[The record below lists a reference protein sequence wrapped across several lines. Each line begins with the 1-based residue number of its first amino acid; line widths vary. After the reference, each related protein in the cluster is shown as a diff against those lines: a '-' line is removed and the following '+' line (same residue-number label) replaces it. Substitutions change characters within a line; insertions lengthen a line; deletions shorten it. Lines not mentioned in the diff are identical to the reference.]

1 MQVGIDIGGT
11 KMRLIAKGEAIERRY
26 QSDTGVSFSI
36 ERAESIITE
45 FIDTLPRSPRSLA
58 KPLPWRIGMAI
69 PGLVDEVG
77 RVIACDV
84 LPQLE
89 GWLLS
94 SKYPLRVVNDA
105 EAALCKTIDGLD
117 PKSTTIVIMVGTG
130 IGAGLF
136 VNGQILRGA
145 KGWAGELGSIPIPQ
159 SGRYAN
165 ATENG
170 IMTLDRLA
178 SGAAILAQSGGDLER
193 LIRSVESRDEATLQ
207 IISDAGRGLGLG
219 IATVIN
225 IFNPDSI
232 VLAGGTLA
240 WAGYLE
246 AALVSTQESSLPD
259 LWAATKVQLSP
270 YGGDLVALGAA
281 LLGYA
286 HNNSH

>member
-11 KMRLIAKGEAIERRY
+11 KMLLIAQREGIVEHRH
-26 QSDTGVSFSI
+26 QCSTGATFSI
-36 ERAESIITE
+36 AQAESTIAE
-45 FIDTLPRSPRSLA
+45 FIKTLPRSPRS
-58 KPLPWRIGMAI
+58 IGMAI
-69 PGLVDEVG
+69 PGLVDESG

-94 SKYPLRVVNDA
+94 SHYPLRVVNDA

-117 PKSTTIVIMVGTG
+117 PKSTTIMMMVGTG
-130 IGAGLF
+130 IGAGIY

-145 KGWAGELGSIPIPQ
+145 KGWAELGSIPI
-159 SGRYAN
+159 GMK
-165 ATENG
+165 NG
-170 IMTLDRLA
+170 IMTLDGLA
-178 SGAAILAQSGGDLER
+178 SGAAILKRFGGDLER
-193 LIRSVESRDEATLQ
+193 LIRSVENRDEATLQ
-207 IISDAGRGLGLG
+207 IIRDAGRGLGLG

-240 WAGYLE
+240 WDGYLE
-246 AALVSTQESSLPD
+246 AALTSAEEFSLPD
-259 LWAATKVQLSP
+259 LWAATGVIQSP

-281 LLGYA
+281 LMGCLA
-286 HNNSH
+286 I

>member
-11 KMRLIAKGEAIERRY
+11 KMLLVAQREGIVEHRY
-26 QSDTGVSFSI
+26 QCSTGGSFSI
-36 ERAESIITE
+36 EQAESIIAE
-45 FIDTLPRSPRSLA
+45 FIKTLPRSPTS
-58 KPLPWRIGMAI
+58 IGMAI
-69 PGLVDEVG
+69 PGLVDESG

-94 SKYPLRVVNDA
+94 SNYPVRVVNDA

-117 PKSTTIVIMVGTG
+117 PKSTTIMIMVGTG
-130 IGAGLF
+130 IGAGIY

-145 KGWAGELGSIPIPQ
+145 KGWAGELGSIPI
-159 SGRYAN
+159 

-178 SGAAILAQSGGDLER
+178 SGAAILARSGGDLER
-193 LIRSVESRDEATLQ
+193 LIRSVESHDEATLQ
-207 IISDAGRGLGLG
+207 IIRDAGRGLGLG
-219 IATVIN
+219 MATVIN

-240 WAGYLE
+240 WDGYLK
-246 AALVSTQESSLPD
+246 AALISAKESSLPD
-259 LWAATKVQLSP
+259 LWAATGVRESP
-270 YGGDLVALGAA
+270 FGGDLVALGAA
-281 LLGYA
+281 LLGL
-286 HNNSH
+286 

>member
-1 MQVGIDIGGT
+1 
-11 KMRLIAKGEAIERRY
+11 
-26 QSDTGVSFSI
+26 
-36 ERAESIITE
+36 
-45 FIDTLPRSPRSLA
+45 
-58 KPLPWRIGMAI
+58 MAI

-270 YGGDLVALGAA
+270 HGGDLVALGAA

>member
-11 KMRLIAKGEAIERRY
+11 KMLLIAQREGIVEHRH
-26 QSDTGVSFSI
+26 QCSTGATFSI
-36 ERAESIITE
+36 AQAESTIAE
-45 FIDTLPRSPRSLA
+45 FIKTLPRSPRS
-58 KPLPWRIGMAI
+58 IGMAI
-69 PGLVDEVG
+69 PGLVDESG

-94 SKYPLRVVNDA
+94 SHYPLRVVNDA

-117 PKSTTIVIMVGTG
+117 PKSTTIMMMVGTG
-130 IGAGLF
+130 IGVGIY

-145 KGWAGELGSIPIPQ
+145 KGWAGELGSIPI
-159 SGRYAN
+159 GMK
-165 ATENG
+165 NG
-170 IMTLDRLA
+170 IMTLDGLA
-178 SGAAILAQSGGDLER
+178 SGAAILKRFGGDLER
-193 LIRSVESRDEATLQ
+193 LIRSVENRDEATLQ
-207 IISDAGRGLGLG
+207 IIRDAGRGLGLG

-240 WAGYLE
+240 WDGYLE
-246 AALVSTQESSLPD
+246 AALTSAEEFSLPD
-259 LWAATKVQLSP
+259 LWAATGVIQSP

-281 LLGYA
+281 LMGCLA
-286 HNNSH
+286 I

>member
-11 KMRLIAKGEAIERRY
+11 KMLLIAHGEVIERRY
-26 QSDTGVSFSI
+26 QCDTGAGFSI
-36 ERAESIITE
+36 KRAESIITE
-45 FIDTLPRSPRSLA
+45 FIDTLPRSPSS
-58 KPLPWRIGMAI
+58 IGMAV
-69 PGLVDEVG
+69 PGLVDEFG

-94 SKYPLRVVNDA
+94 SNYPLRVVNDA
-105 EAALCKTIDGLD
+105 EAALYKTIDGLD
-117 PKSTTIVIMVGTG
+117 PKSTTILIMVGTG
-130 IGAGLF
+130 IGAGFF

-165 ATENG
+165 AMENG
-170 IMTLDRLA
+170 IMTLDKLA
-178 SGAAILAQSGGDLER
+178 SGAAILARSGGDLES
-193 LIRSVESRDEATLQ
+193 LIRSVESRDETILK
-207 IISDAGRGLGLG
+207 IISDAGQALGLG

-246 AALVSTQESSLPD
+246 AALISAQESSLPD

-281 LLGYA
+281 LVGYL
-286 HNNSH
+286 